1 MEPVNLPFH
10 RLLLCYLQKTP
21 GYESLRAQVG
31 SHEIACYIDCVSV
44 MLCLDPDERFSAA
57 ELLNHPWLR
66 PTLQRMHDRMVKSLE
81 KEEAAKAAVAELKN
95 PRE

>member
-1 MEPVNLPFH
+1 
-10 RLLLCYLQKTP
+10 
-21 GYESLRAQVG
+21 
-31 SHEIACYIDCVSV
+31 